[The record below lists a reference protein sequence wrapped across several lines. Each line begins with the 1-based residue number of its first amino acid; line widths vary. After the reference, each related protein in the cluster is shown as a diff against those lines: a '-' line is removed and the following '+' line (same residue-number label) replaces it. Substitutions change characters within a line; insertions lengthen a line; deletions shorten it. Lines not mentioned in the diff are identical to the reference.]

1 MNWIR
6 IYSFVYIVLV
16 CVFLAFYVQNIS
28 TTHTWFANLGAPG
41 STLVSF
47 RGTFVDVTIRL
58 AIISHVI
65 ISGIILVKED
75 NIYAFYGY
83 ILFMLLT
90 LLGVVGMGT
99 AYGSCNTYFGNVCN
113 DLLYCC
119 KYPGNGCPTVIPCPS
134 SYTLG
139 PNETFLGLFWIN
151 FVLFLLQLG
160 YVIYIGI
167 WKKAFINSSVDKFK
181 NDLKMKKEDE
191 EEDAKPPPPLPS
203 REEEE
208 EEKKPPLPPPPTQIS
223 NRLHGLRKK
232 IKL

>member
-1 MNWIR
+1 
-6 IYSFVYIVLV
+6 
-16 CVFLAFYVQNIS
+16 
-28 TTHTWFANLGAPG
+28 
-41 STLVSF
+41 VSF

-58 AIISHVI
+58 AIIAHVI

-99 AYGSCNTYFGNVCN
+99 VYGSCNTYFGNVCN

-167 WKKAFINSSVDKFK
+167 WRKGFNFSVEKLK
-181 NDLKMKKEDE
+181 NDLKMKKDE
-191 EEDAKPPPPLPS
+191 EEEEKEEEAKPPPPSP
-203 REEEE
+203 E
-208 EEKKPPLPPPPTQIS
+208 EEKKPPIPPPPTQIS